1 MGFMNSSFARILHPS
16 EFICLYLVSVRLKNI
31 GRVRVVQNPRTGCKI
46 GTMLVTKTL
55 SENFPVSL
63 EQRRISPRMG
73 LPPSPFSKGDAPYGR
88 GYHNAENGLLPDA
101 EAIVEE
107 TQEIP
112 AQAKE
117 ESKRERR
124 QAQSLR
130 EGSRRRPNRYVLWTG
145 CQWKALHRD
154 WFGVSSSVVHERF
167 QRWRGAGIFE
177 KLRRRMVEYY
187 ARERGGIGW
196 KWQAMDSKHSPA
208 PLGGEKVG
216 NNPTDRGK
224 LGAKINLLVDERG
237 APLSVVLT
245 GANRHDKVSAVDLI
259 VSMIP
264 KRQAHKEQHL
274 CADKAYDSEDLREF
288 AASAGYIAHIKVNTR
303 TKGGEIPKEDDSPSK
318 IHPARRWVVERT
330 ISWLVKRRSLRT
342 RWSKKAENW
351 MALIQLACAHILL
364 NLAVFG

>member
-1 MGFMNSSFARILHPS
+1 MGEATTTPKMDYFRMPRPLWRK
-16 EFICLYLVSVRLKNI
+16 LKKYLPK
-31 GRVRVVQNPRTGCKI
+31 
-46 GTMLVTKTL
+46 
-55 SENFPVSL
+55 
-63 EQRRISPRMG
+63 RR
-73 LPPSPFSKGDAPYGR
+73 
-88 GYHNAENGLLPDA
+88 
-101 EAIVEE
+101 
-107 TQEIP
+107 
-112 AQAKE
+112 
-117 ESKRERR
+117 KRES
-124 QAQSLR
+124 AK
-130 EGSRRRPNRYVLWTG
+130 GGRPRASERAVADAIWYVLWTG

-154 WFGVSSSVVHERF
+154 WFGVSASVVHERF

-245 GANRHDKVSAVDLI
+245 GANRHDKVSAVGLI
-259 VSMIP
+259 VSVAP
-264 KRQAHKEQHL
+264 KRPAHKEQHL